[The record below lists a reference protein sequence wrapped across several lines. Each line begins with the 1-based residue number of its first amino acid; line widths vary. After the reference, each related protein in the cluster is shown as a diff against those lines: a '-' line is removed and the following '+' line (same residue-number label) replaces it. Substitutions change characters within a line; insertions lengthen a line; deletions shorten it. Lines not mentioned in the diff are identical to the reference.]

1 MMNEIR
7 KRPFTRPLFLWITG
21 ILLQTFFPDGGWS
34 MILLLYPLL
43 LVLVS
48 FLFVGKHAVFAYDTR
63 WVWGS
68 VFACLLLFL
77 SMQLT
82 GYAEKRMAQPSEPSS
97 FQQMAAGWQEAL
109 VKPLEQLRLPAA
121 EKSVLTT
128 LTLGYRKVMDREVR
142 NKFSVAGVA
151 HILSVSG
158 FHVAIVCG
166 FVSLCLSFLLR
177 FRAGKWARYILTM
190 GLLWAFVAITGLD
203 VAAVRA
209 GLMLSL
215 YLTGRILRKTTDG
228 YNTLAAAA
236 FCMLAYNPF
245 YLFDIGFQLSYLAV
259 YFILYLQP
267 RLNGLIEVRN
277 PLLARPWEWITVTV
291 AAQTGTFLLCI
302 YYFGMFPSVFLFTN
316 LPLTLLA
323 TLLIPAGLIWML
335 LPEWIPGYGWLQSFV
350 EELTRGLWW
359 IVDAFSAIPGASLTF
374 HFNLVRLLLSYSLL
388 FSLLI
393 YLRNRRPRCLLVS
406 LLLLLIMLFEQL
418 IGRYML
424 YEI

>member
-21 ILLQTFFPDGGWS
+21 ILLQTFFLDGGWS
-34 MILLLYPLL
+34 MILLLFPLL
-43 LVLVS
+43 LVVGS
-48 FLFVGKHAVFAYDTR
+48 FLFAGKHAVFVYDTR
-63 WVWGS
+63 WVWGA
-68 VFACLLLFL
+68 VFASLLLFL

-82 GYAEKRMAQPSEPSS
+82 RHVEKRMVQPSEPSV
-97 FQQMAAGWQEAL
+97 FQQTAARWQEAL
-109 VKPLEQLRLPAA
+109 VKPLEQLRLPTA

-190 GLLWAFVAITGLD
+190 GLLWVFVAITGLD

-267 RLNGLIEVRN
+267 RLNGWIEVRN

-302 YYFGMFPSVFLFTN
+302 YYFGMFPSAFLFTN

-335 LPEWIPGYGWLQSFV
+335 LPEWMPGYGWLQSFV
-350 EELTRGLWW
+350 EGLTRGLWW
-359 IVDAFSAIPGASLTF
+359 VVDTFSAIPGASLTF
-374 HFNLVRLLLSYSLL
+374 HFGFVRLFLSYSLL
-388 FSLLI
+388 FCLLV
-393 YLRNRRPRCLLVS
+393 YLRNRRPRWLLVS
-406 LLLLLIMLFEQL
+406 LFLLLIMLFEQL

>member
-21 ILLQTFFPDGGWS
+21 ILLQTFFLDGGWS
-34 MILLLYPLL
+34 MILLLFPLL
-43 LVLVS
+43 LVVGS
-48 FLFVGKHAVFAYDTR
+48 FLFAGKHAVFVYDTR
-63 WVWGS
+63 WVWGA
-68 VFACLLLFL
+68 VFASLLLFL

-82 GYAEKRMAQPSEPSS
+82 RHVEKRMVQPSEPSV
-97 FQQMAAGWQEAL
+97 FQQTAARWQEAL
-109 VKPLEQLRLPAA
+109 VKPLEQLRLPTA

-190 GLLWAFVAITGLD
+190 GLLWVFVAITGLD

-267 RLNGLIEVRN
+267 RLNGWIEVRN

-335 LPEWIPGYGWLQSFV
+335 LPEWMPGYGWLQSFV
-350 EELTRGLWW
+350 EGLTRGLWW
-359 IVDAFSAIPGASLTF
+359 VVDTFSAIPGASLTF
-374 HFNLVRLLLSYSLL
+374 HFGFVRLFLSYSLL
-388 FSLLI
+388 FCLLV
-393 YLRNRRPRCLLVS
+393 YLRNRRPRWLLVS
-406 LLLLLIMLFEQL
+406 LFLLLIMLFEQL